1 MMVDIATRVASP
13 SCLHKSLRN
22 PKEFFHP
29 VSSNHSLSRS
39 LKLSLLTFPPSPSSL
54 PTILLSSRSSLL
66 FHPFLAC
73 SVQQRT
79 ASHAPRAQS
88 GIQIF
93 STEKLRLAHSFFL
106 LFFFFRGRS
115 FSMRKLRWEVRAR
128 GESNFNENREWA
140 MLAGSDAANP
150 CHRFQQEER
159 GACDNVRMSSIVPL
173 GIHFQA

>member
-1 MMVDIATRVASP
+1 MVDIATRVASP

-22 PKEFFHP
+22 PKEFSTPFLRTTP
-29 VSSNHSLSRS
+29 SLEAWNFPY
-39 LKLSLLTFPPSPSSL
+39 LLFLHRLPLFPPFFSPL
-54 PTILLSSRSSLL
+54 ALYIL

-150 CHRFQQEER
+150 CHRFQQEGR